1 MNGKYRRI
9 SGELHESINELLT
22 QVKIAI
28 IGITAGNVG
37 LDFSSAQHV
46 VFLEL
51 PQTPSHMSQAEDRA
65 HRRGQTKAVNV
76 YIFCAKDTLDESR
89 WYYLNKSLQRVSSTT
104 DGKYEAIH
112 EIEVQSVSYHETAGS
127 TENLTPEGAERH
139 EVSGVELKRFSRAIS
154 DTDLRHVDEYNEL
167 AEMKN
172 NRSELKSNTG
182 GDTSQ
187 EDNYPDEADMV
198 SDLDMWKR
206 TVPGGSQATASEGKS
221 GHTELNRL
229 HHLEDGAKGNDQL
242 EEEGN
247 SVSERSGE
255 LIEADSGSSIPV
267 DCLRFEVS
275 QYTGRIHLYSCI
287 PGIDLRPR
295 LLFENFKPLELESPN
310 LPDKDSKSVSK
321 SIKDNPEYRP
331 ALLAFIDEWKN
342 LRPVQRNKL
351 LAKPLQLPLSVELCC
366 LTESLNHDSGGLLK
380 GKSKRRTTP
389 LNEISHVLPPNAE
402 WKRVHLPVGHCQK
415 EKEYTQGWTVT
426 GEPLCK
432 LCQTPCKGENAET
445 PEFLEDLFCN
455 LSCYEEY
462 RFRTSNRFIRQ
473 ELFHIERGICTNCQL
488 DCHKLVEHLKPLS
501 NAKRQK
507 YIEKVAP
514 KLARRKKL
522 LNKLVQDPSEGN
534 SWHADHIVPVYQ
546 GGGECRL
553 ENMRTLCVVCHA
565 DVTALQCAERRLARI
580 KAKKQLKAIM
590 NGLRNIKEAEQSGSN
605 LKDHNHMEN
614 IVDDELLIEV
624 PGSAYSGA
632 GNGVTRTVKH

>member
-1 MNGKYRRI
+1 MRKITFELDSLRNREGLFANRLKSRRTVQI
-9 SGELHESINELLT
+9 ESSVHSSSIKTVTGVAMEVARGDRMSGDGRRWSPESDGAPARSPELL
-22 QVKIAI
+22 QFRRVLPEV
-28 IGITAGNVG
+28 VG
-37 LDFSSAQHV
+37 
-46 VFLEL
+46 
-51 PQTPSHMSQAEDRA
+51 
-65 HRRGQTKAVNV
+65 
-76 YIFCAKDTLDESR
+76 
-89 WYYLNKSLQRVSSTT
+89 
-104 DGKYEAIH
+104 
-112 EIEVQSVSYHETAGS
+112 
-127 TENLTPEGAERH
+127 
-139 EVSGVELKRFSRAIS
+139 
-154 DTDLRHVDEYNEL
+154 
-167 AEMKN
+167 
-172 NRSELKSNTG
+172 
-182 GDTSQ
+182 
-187 EDNYPDEADMV
+187 
-198 SDLDMWKR
+198 
-206 TVPGGSQATASEGKS
+206 
-221 GHTELNRL
+221 
-229 HHLEDGAKGNDQL
+229 
-242 EEEGN
+242 
-247 SVSERSGE
+247 
-255 LIEADSGSSIPV
+255 
-267 DCLRFEVS
+267 VS
-275 QYTGRIHLYSCI
+275 QYTGRIHLHSCI
-287 PGIDLRPR
+287 PGIDSRPR
-295 LLFENFKPLELESPN
+295 LLFENFKPLDLESPN

-331 ALLAFIDEWKN
+331 ALLAFIEEWKN

-473 ELFHIERGICTNCQL
+473 ELFQIERGICTNCQL

-514 KLARRKKL
+514 KLARR
-522 LNKLVQDPSEGN
+522 
-534 SWHADHIVPVYQ
+534 
-546 GGGECRL
+546 ECRL

-565 DVTALQCAERRLARI
+565 DVTSLQCAERRLARI

-605 LKDHNHMEN
+605 LKDHDHMEN

-632 GNGVTRTVKH
+632 GNGVTRTEKH